1 MIQVWRV
8 CARQHARRAFA
19 GEGARLYGGRWN
31 LPGVAMVYTA
41 ATLSLAALEL
51 FINLDPD
58 NPPPDLVSIEATI
71 LDDIPIESVSIDQ
84 LPSRWRDYPGPD
96 RLQEMGAAWLEGART
111 AVLSVP
117 SAVIPGERNLLL
129 NPAHPRFS
137 RIQFGRPRP
146 FGFDPR
152 MWK

>member
-1 MIQVWRV
+1 
-8 CARQHARRAFA
+8 
-19 GEGARLYGGRWN
+19 
-31 LPGVAMVYTA
+31 MVYTA